1 MNGLFTFHTNQSN
14 LNRFVTSSD
23 WNQTEMSRIQ
33 IDMINEVEE
42 ETGIVVLDDFIVEK
56 YGTEIYGVDWHRD
69 HAKKRTVWGLQIADC
84 VLSGKGIYIYLSPQ
98 TGLPIS
104 YYY

>member
-1 MNGLFTFHTNQSN
+1 
-14 LNRFVTSSD
+14 
-23 WNQTEMSRIQ
+23 MSRIQ

-69 HAKKRTVWGLQIADC
+69 HAKKRLFGDC
-84 VLSGKGIYIYLSPQ
+84 R
-98 TGLPIS
+98 
-104 YYY
+104 